1 MRVPSISQHVHAMQ
15 PDGVWPIWRT
25 RTEHPP
31 LTIVKAKTTRAPKIP
46 HPPGDFPRA
55 SIRGS
60 GNFLEFRIGVPAGF
74 MPGLL
79 QFA

>member
-1 MRVPSISQHVHAMQ
+1 
-15 PDGVWPIWRT
+15 
-25 RTEHPP
+25 